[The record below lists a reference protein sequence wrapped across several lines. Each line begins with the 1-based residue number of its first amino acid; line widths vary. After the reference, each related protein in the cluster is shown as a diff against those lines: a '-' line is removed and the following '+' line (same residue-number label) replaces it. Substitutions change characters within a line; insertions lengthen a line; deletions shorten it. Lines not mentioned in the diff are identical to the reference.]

1 MTKQIKNLRQREH
14 QANERTFLAWLRTSI
29 SLIGFGLA
37 IARFGLFLRQS
48 QTTTDNLTSHQI
60 NSEILGMSLIIAGLI
75 IVGLAALRYNRVY
88 RQIEQRNYRPSRY
101 TIWIVTG
108 VIALLGVLS
117 LPLVWGGRITQPK
130 AKPTKVSDYLPQETR
145 NSAAVTTGDL
155 AQNPIHR

>member
-1 MTKQIKNLRQREH
+1 MKQQSKNPRQREH

-48 QTTTDNLTSHQI
+48 QTTTDNLASNQI

-75 IVGLAALRYNRVY
+75 IVGLAVFRYNRVY
-88 RQIEQRNYRPSRY
+88 QQIEQRNYRPSRY

-108 VIALLGVLS
+108 VIALLGILS

-130 AKPTKVSDYLPQETR
+130 AKPTQVSGYLPQETR
-145 NSAAVTTGDL
+145 ASEAVTKKNL
-155 AQNPIHR
+155 A

>member
-1 MTKQIKNLRQREH
+1 MTKQLRNLHQREH

-48 QTTTDNLTSHQI
+48 QTTDNLTSNQI

-75 IVGLAALRYNRVY
+75 IVGLATFRYNKVY
-88 RQIEQRNYRPSRY
+88 RQIEQRNYTPSKY

-108 VIALLGVLS
+108 VIALVGIFS
-117 LPLVWGGRITQPK
+117 LPLVWSGRITQPK
-130 AKPTKVSDYLPQETR
+130 TKPTKVSGYLPKDTR
-145 NSAAVTTGDL
+145 AVARG
-155 AQNPIHR
+155 NIN